1 MTEKIKPARTRIGY
15 TSPEIRPQRSANRDS
30 FPKLPFEH
38 ELMTPPPV
46 RHVVLFLAGVA
57 AIYIVL
63 IVLATRYFGW
73 MP

>member
-1 MTEKIKPARTRIGY
+1 MPIKPARTNIDRH
-15 TSPEIRPQRSANRDS
+15 PFPQ
-30 FPKLPFEH
+30 LPFEH

-63 IVLATRYFGW
+63 IVLATRVFGW